1 MKKTKSVLAGAI
13 TSILLLP
20 GHALSA
26 SQAQTTAISFDIPS
40 QPLVEALRAIASQ
53 TQQNV
58 FFDPQIVAGHQ
69 APALRAAMS
78 AEEALVQALSGSGL
92 TYRRIDER
100 TVTIVPVVPAV
111 HTTTS
116 SSAIHQPR
124 SAGWV
129 KTSSLQS
136 AIPADDARPV
146 ADEGSTQVSG
156 SEPDTDAVDQQRSTI
171 KLEEVVVTGS
181 HIRGVQNMSAPVLSF
196 DRKEIEL
203 GGFATTEQLIGSLPQ
218 SSNSISDT
226 TLGNLNGGKPIN
238 HTYSGAGINL
248 RGLGGDANLVLLNG
262 RRLAATG
269 NGSFVDLSLIPLGA
283 IERVDVLTDGA
294 SAIYG
299 SDAVGGVVNLILR
312 QDFEGS
318 ETRVRYGAVTEGNH
332 DELQVG
338 QMLGHSWGSG
348 QALVSYEYF
357 RRTQLSGRDRDFFEP
372 LTYEDV
378 ILIPEQDRHG
388 ALVVFNQRL
397 SDRVQ
402 LSSELLFGQ
411 RDSAFQYQFPGAAIG
426 TSSNVTQYGGSVGL
440 NVDMARDWQLR
451 LTGLLDKND
460 SEQRQV
466 VALSGGESFGSF
478 FRNENRMSSL
488 DLAADG
494 PLLALAGGDL
504 RLAIGA
510 HRRDE
515 KFADEYIYNPVQLDR
530 DVAAAYAELL
540 VPLVGEGNARAGVEH
555 LQLSVAGRYEDYSD
569 FGSSFNPKIGLAWS
583 PLQGLN
589 VRGTWGTSFKAPLL
603 TQQNANSQAAN
614 IMANYFAGTSPLGTG
629 VILYGSGG
637 NLDPEQSRNW
647 TAGFDFS
654 PSSAPALSL
663 SASYFV
669 IDYEDRISSPFASGY
684 DPAGVLLDPSYAVLV
699 TRAPDPEYVQAVLD
713 SSPNVVCYDYQS
725 GGEVCDSLP
734 SLDEYVAVVDG
745 RERNLA
751 AVRLSGIDLSLGY
764 RLPTAIGDFG
774 VSLSG
779 SQFLKYRQQL
789 VPRAP
794 EESAFNDVWR
804 PVDLRIRGALSFSRN
819 GFNVVT
825 AVNYT
830 DGYRDTRD
838 PISFGNA
845 TPRAHVASWTT
856 VDLTAQYDINRLWS
870 AAWPELNVQLAIAN
884 LFDRDPPYVASS
896 YGLFYD
902 GVNADPRGRFVSAQ
916 FTARWGR
923 R

>member
-226 TLGNLNGGKPIN
+226 TLGTFNGGNPIN
-238 HTYSGAGINL
+238 FTYSGAGINL

-262 RRLAATG
+262 RRLAGTG
-269 NGSFVDLSLIPLGA
+269 DGSFVDLSLIPLGA
-283 IERVDVLTDGA
+283 IERLDVLTDGA

-299 SDAVGGVVNLILR
+299 ADAVGGVVNIILR
-312 QDFEGS
+312 RDFEGS
-318 ETRVRYGAVTEGNH
+318 QTRLRYGAVTEGSHN
-332 DELQVG
+332 ELQVG
-338 QMLGHSWGSG
+338 QMFGHAWDSG

-357 RRTQLSGRDRDFFEP
+357 RRTELTGRDRDFFEP
-372 LTYEDV
+372 LSFEDI
-378 ILIPEQDRHG
+378 ILVPEQDRHG
-388 ALVVFNQRL
+388 ALVVLDQKL
-397 SDRVQ
+397 SDRVR
-402 LSSELLFGQ
+402 LSGELLMGQ
-411 RDSAFQYQFPGAAIG
+411 RDSVLSQLSAHAEGS
-426 TSSNVTQYGGSVGL
+426 TSSHVTQYGGSLGL
-440 NVDMARDWQLR
+440 NVDIARDWQLR
-451 LTGLLDKND
+451 ASALFDKND
-460 SEQRQV
+460 AEQRQV
-466 VALSGGESFGSF
+466 QSWSDGSIYTYV

-488 DLAADG
+488 DLTADG
-494 PLLALAGGDL
+494 TLMALAGGDV

-510 HRRDE
+510 HGRHE
-515 KFADEYIYNPVQLDR
+515 EFVDEYIFNPAQLDR
-530 DVAAAYAELL
+530 DVSAAYAELL
-540 VPLVGEGNARAGVEH
+540 VPLVGEDNARAGIEH
-555 LQLSVAGRYEDYSD
+555 LQLTVAARYEDYSD
-569 FGSSFNPKIGLAWS
+569 FGSSFNPKIGLAWA
-583 PLQGLN
+583 PFRGLN
-589 VRGTWGTSFKAPLL
+589 FRATGGTSFKAPLL
-603 TQQNANSQAAN
+603 TQQNVNSQAAN
-614 IMANYFAGTSPLGTG
+614 IFTNYFAGTSPLGTG
-629 VILYGSGG
+629 VILYGNGG
-637 NLDPEQSRNW
+637 NLTPEKSRNW
-647 TAGFDFS
+647 TAGFDFTPQSS
-654 PSSAPALSL
+654 PDLHV
-663 SASYFV
+663 SASYFA
-669 IDYEDRISSPFASGY
+669 IDYEDRIADPLGSA
-684 DPAGVLLDPSYAVLV
+684 DPAGILLDPNYAVLV
-699 TRAPDPEYVQAVLD
+699 TRAPDPAYVQAVLD
-713 SSPNVVCYDYQS
+713 GSPNVVCYEFD
-725 GGEVCDSLP
+725 GGNCDPLP
-734 SLDEYVAVVDG
+734 ALDEYVAVVDG
-745 RERNLA
+745 RVRNLS
-751 AVRLSGIDLSLGY
+751 AVRLSGIDLSLRY
-764 RLPTAIGDFG
+764 RLPTAVGDFG
-774 VSLSG
+774 MSLSG
-779 SQFLKYRQQL
+779 SQFLNYRQTL
-789 VPRAP
+789 VPGAKP
-794 EESAFNDVWR
+794 ESAMNDVWR
-804 PVDLRIRGALSFSRN
+804 PVDLRVRGSVSFSRD
-819 GFNVVT
+819 GLNVVT
-825 AVNYT
+825 AINYT
-830 DGYRDTRD
+830 DDYRDTRGLAYLGT
-838 PISFGNA
+838 S
-845 TPRAHVASWTT
+845 TPRSRVGSWTT
-856 VDLTAQYDINRLWS
+856 VDLTGQYDIKRLWS
-870 AAWPELNVQLAIAN
+870 PPWPAEINVQLAVTN
-884 LFDRDPPYVASS
+884 LFDRNPPYVSS
-896 YGLFYD
+896 WSGLFYD
-902 GVNADPRGRFVSAQ
+902 GVNADPRGRFISAQ
-916 FTARWGR
+916 FTASWGR